1 MRIAVLGTGVVGRT
15 IATKLVQLG
24 HDVTVGSRSQ
34 LNPAADAWKFPGG
47 RSAAFDT
54 FAGAAAAGDLI
65 FNCTNG
71 AATLT
76 ALDMAGPRNFDGKVL
91 VDVANPLDFSTGSLR
106 LIYCNGDS
114 LGERIQ
120 AALPDTKVVKALN
133 TVTAPVMVDAGRVP
147 GDHVLPICGNDEEAK
162 QAVRDLVA
170 CFGWD
175 QRRIVDLGDIT
186 AARAQE
192 AHLFMW
198 LALADALDTYEFNFG
213 LAVRSK

>member
-15 IATKLVQLG
+15 IATKLVELG

-34 LNPAADAWKFPGG
+34 LNPAADAWAFPNG
-47 RSAAFDT
+47 RSASFAT
-54 FAGAAAAGDLI
+54 FAGAAARGELI

-71 AATLT
+71 EATLN
-76 ALDMAGPRNFDGKVL
+76 ALEMAGPRNFDGKIL
-91 VDVANPLDFSTGSLR
+91 IDVANPLDFSTGSLR

-120 AALPDTKVVKALN
+120 ALLPDTKVVKALN
-133 TVTAPVMVDAGRVP
+133 TVTAPLMVDAARVP
-147 GDHVLPICGNDEEAK
+147 GDHVLPICGNDEDAK
-162 QAVRDLVA
+162 QAVRAVLAD
-170 CFGWD
+170 FGWD
-175 QRRIVDLGDIT
+175 AGRIVDLGDIT

-213 LAVRSK
+213 LAVRSA